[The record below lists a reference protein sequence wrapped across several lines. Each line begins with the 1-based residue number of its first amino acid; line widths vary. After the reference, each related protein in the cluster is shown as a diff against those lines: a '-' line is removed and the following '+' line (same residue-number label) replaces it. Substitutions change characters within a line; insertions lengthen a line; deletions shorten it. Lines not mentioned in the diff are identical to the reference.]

1 VVKPKKIFAWPP
13 VIASCEPCF
22 QLVCPRCGDFNV
34 PYSYV
39 LTVRD
44 CPSCRRKDVD
54 VRSLGHAHHWAMMVQ
69 RLAIDNR
76 PDKILRQSMGIAKEH
91 KIALHN
97 IIGPFDDEESAV
109 TALSAR
115 MGFLLPRASA

>member
-1 VVKPKKIFAWPP
+1 MKRKSLSVWPP

-22 QLVCPRCGDFNV
+22 ELVCPRCGDFSV

-44 CPSCRRKDVD
+44 CPSCRRTDVD
-54 VRSLGHAHHWAMMVQ
+54 VRASGHAHHWAMMVGHLSVDTHHDQ
-69 RLAIDNR
+69 
-76 PDKILRQSMGIAKEH
+76 ILRQSMGIAAEH
-91 KIALHN
+91 KISLHN
-97 IIGPFDDEESAV
+97 IIGPFEDEASAV
-109 TALSAR
+109 VALSGQ

>member
-1 VVKPKKIFAWPP
+1 MKPKQVSVWPP

-22 QLVCPRCGDFNV
+22 SLVCPHCGDFNV

-44 CPSCRRKDVD
+44 CPSCRRKNVD
-54 VRSLGHAHHWAMMVQ
+54 LRALGHAHHWAMMVE
-69 RLAIDNR
+69 RLEVDTR
-76 PDKILRQSMGIAKEH
+76 PDQILRESLGIAKEH
-91 KIALHN
+91 KISLHN
-97 IIGPFDDEESAV
+97 IIGPFEDEASAV
-109 TALSAR
+109 TALSEQ